1 MIAIAVAPRYGVIA
15 RMAAQLLHLTRRH
28 IAVAP
33 AGLLA
38 FAPSR
43 RTSAIVT
50 VVIAITVVVAV
61 MVAVAF
67 GVLFAIVAIV
77 VGKFCAASAVRI
89 AMWSFGC
96 GQCRRERQRGGHR
109 QESEYRVTHCWP
121 PTFLRNPILL
131 QMTWLR

>member
-1 MIAIAVAPRYGVIA
+1 MIAITVAPRYGVVA
-15 RMAAQLLHLTRRH
+15 RMAAQLLYLAGRNVA
-28 IAVAP
+28 IAP

-50 VVIAITVVVAV
+50 VVIAIAVVVAV
-61 MVAVAF
+61 MVAVSF

-89 AMWSFGC
+89 AMWSLGC

-109 QESEYRVTHCWP
+109 QKSEYRVTHCCLP
-121 PTFLRNPILL
+121 LS
-131 QMTWLR
+131 